1 MENNLKDIET
11 YFTAVITAKRVIES
25 GLDLKQSID
34 LIIKDAT
41 FVKCN
46 IRLFK
51 SYVNYAYQIYK
62 NGLKKKERFDGLFNH
77 IIIFS
82 SRRNISILINLVNF
96 INHKR
101 NYLELLIYLSKVENL
116 KEIEKN
122 ENEN

>member
-41 FVKCN
+41 FIKCN
-46 IRLFK
+46 IKLFK
-51 SYVNYAYQIYK
+51 FYVNYAYQIYK
-62 NGLKKKERFDGLFNH
+62 NGLKKKERIDGLFYH

-82 SRRNISILINLVNF
+82 SRRDTNILVNFMNF
-96 INHKR
+96 INHNR
-101 NYLELLIYLSKVENL
+101 NSLELLIYLSKVENL

-122 ENEN
+122 KNEN

>member
-34 LIIKDAT
+34 LITKDAV

-46 IRLFK
+46 IGLFK

-62 NGLKKKERFDGLFNH
+62 NGLKKEERFDGLFNH
-77 IIIFS
+77 IIIYS
-82 SRRNISILINLVNF
+82 SRRDISFLIKIVNY
-96 INHKR
+96 INQNR
-101 NYLELLIYLSKVENL
+101 NELELLIYLSKVENL
-116 KEIEKN
+116 KGN
-122 ENEN
+122 ENNEN